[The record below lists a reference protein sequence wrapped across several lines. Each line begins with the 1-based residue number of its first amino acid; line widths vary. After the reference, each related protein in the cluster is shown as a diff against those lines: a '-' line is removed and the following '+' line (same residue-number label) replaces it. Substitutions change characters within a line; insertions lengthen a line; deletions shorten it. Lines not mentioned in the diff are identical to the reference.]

1 MTSYLMDCI
10 KNFSS
15 GFLAWK
21 CYSAFVL
28 THFALIN
35 ARILC
40 KATCVDEV
48 EVCEKR
54 WNVVSEFNL
63 VIRDVY

>member
-1 MTSYLMDCI
+1 MTSYLIDCI

-15 GFLAWK
+15 GFLARK
-21 CYSAFVL
+21 CDSAFVL